1 VGTHSPE
8 DEMREETS
16 RSMDPRS
23 LDLAV
28 GGQAVIEGVMM
39 RCPSSIATAVRTP
52 NGRIVVRRK
61 PYRSF
66 LARLRMHRVPLV
78 RGGLNLI
85 ESLALGMGS
94 LLFSAEQALE
104 DETIEEGKQ
113 TAKDK
118 LMLGATLVV
127 AFGLSLFLF
136 FYLPLILAD
145 LTGAKGGVLFNVVDG
160 ILRLSVFLGYL
171 LLIGRMKD
179 MQRLF
184 QYHGAEHKSI
194 HVFEHGLPLIPQNSK
209 QFTTLHPRCGTS
221 FLMFVM
227 LISIA
232 VFMFL
237 GRPETIGDR
246 FQRLAFV
253 PLIGGIAY
261 EFIKLS
267 GKKATEKWM
276 RPFIWPGLMLQKI
289 TTREPTLEQV
299 EVAMA
304 ALRAVLEAEAAEAAE
319 RAYLQLSQAPAA

>member
-1 VGTHSPE
+1 
-8 DEMREETS
+8 MRQES
-16 RSMDPRS
+16 GASVDPRS

-39 RCPSSIATAVRTP
+39 RCPSVIATAVRTP
-52 NGRIVVRRK
+52 NGRIIVRRK
-61 PYRSF
+61 PYRS
-66 LARLRMHRVPLV
+66 LLSRLRLHRVPLL
-78 RGGLNLI
+78 RGGLNLV

-94 LLFSAEQALE
+94 LLFSAEQAME
-104 DETIEEGKQ
+104 DETVEEGRQ
-113 TAKDK
+113 SLKDK

-127 AFGLSLFLF
+127 AFALSLFLF
-136 FYLPLILAD
+136 FYLPLILTD
-145 LTGAKGGVLFNVVDG
+145 LTGARSGVLFNVVDG
-160 ILRLSVFLGYL
+160 ILRLAVFLAYL

-194 HVFEHGLPLIPQNSK
+194 HVFEHGLPLIPQNSQ

-227 LISIA
+227 LISVA

-237 GRPETIGDR
+237 GRPEDVGDR
-246 FQRLAFV
+246 LLRLAFV

-289 TTREPTLEQV
+289 TTKEPTLEQV
-299 EVAMA
+299 EVAMT

-319 RAYLQLSQAPAA
+319 RTFLELSRSPAV

>member
-1 VGTHSPE
+1 
-8 DEMREETS
+8 MREESGTS
-16 RSMDPRS
+16 ADPRS

-39 RCPSSIATAVRTP
+39 RCPSAIATAVRTP
-52 NGRIVVRRK
+52 NGRIIIRRK
-61 PYRSF
+61 PYRSL
-66 LARLRMHRVPLV
+66 LARLRLHRIPLL
-78 RGGLNLI
+78 RGGLNLV

-104 DETIEEGKQ
+104 DETVEEKKQ
-113 TAKDK
+113 SVKDK
-118 LMLGATLVV
+118 LMLGGTMVV
-127 AFGLSLFLF
+127 AFALSLFLF
-136 FYLPLILAD
+136 FYLPLILTD
-145 LTGAKGGVLFNVVDG
+145 LTGARSGVAFNVVDG
-160 ILRLSVFLGYL
+160 ILRLAVFLAYL

-194 HVFEHGLPLIPQNSK
+194 HVFENGLDLVPENANR
-209 QFTTLHPRCGTS
+209 FTTLHPRCGTS

-227 LISIA
+227 VVSVA

-246 FQRLAFV
+246 LLRLAFV
-253 PLIGGIAY
+253 PVIGGIAY

-289 TTREPTLEQV
+289 TTKEPTLEQV

-304 ALRAVLEAEAAEAAE
+304 ALKAVLEAEAAEAAE
-319 RAYLQLSQAPAA
+319 RTYLELSRSAAV